1 MVRRPEQTDPI
12 TAIGAREVVIGDI
25 RNPSSWASAIARVQA
40 VYHICPNIH
49 PEEHAIGKTAIDVA
63 RAAACQRFVYHSVL
77 HPQTQSMPHHA
88 EKLRVEEALLQSGL
102 AYTILQ
108 PAAYMQ
114 NVLVGWRHIVQ
125 HGRYRIPYAA
135 STRLG
140 MVDLADVAEAA
151 ARVLIEPTRGG
162 AIYELAGP
170 EVLDQTEIA
179 DRLTSKLSH
188 HVQVDVMP
196 LGAWEARQR
205 AAGLG
210 DYQIDALLKMFGH
223 YERHGFWGN
232 PSVLGWLLG
241 RPPRSFAAFLDT
253 NVPASSSY
261 AATP

>member
-114 NVLVGWRHIVQ
+114 NVLVGWRDIVE

-151 ARVLIEPTRGG
+151 ARVLIEPTHSG
-162 AIYELAGP
+162 ALYA
-170 EVLDQTEIA
+170 Q
-179 DRLTSKLSH
+179 
-188 HVQVDVMP
+188 DVRP
-196 LGAWEARQR
+196 LR
-205 AAGLG
+205 A
-210 DYQIDALLKMFGH
+210 
-223 YERHGFWGN
+223 
-232 PSVLGWLLG
+232 PWLLG
-241 RPPRSFAAFLDT
+241 QSLRTRLATRPATPLLRRVPGHERSGVFVLRRHSLAWM
-253 NVPASSSY
+253 SSY
-261 AATP
+261 RHRASDTRAGVSDREGKIHRF